1 MTFRDQ
7 KSLKK
12 LRSCAF
18 LRVVHQF
25 SISSFKPPRA
35 YATDNVFFLTCLFWK
50 VPGSETGN
58 FSLEFLCKELKE
70 LTRHQLGA
78 VIQCHGVGLAVYWRL
93 YISMLTKLEHS
104 CTHGFLMWNSS
115 WVTMWRQDNAFTCFH
130 RSLSCSSVN
139 QSPLCFSI
147 HSFGNITMDT
157 PIELQWITSLSIHCL
172 QQSEFHFINL
182 MSGFFRFL
190 KSHLSNHSN
199 RLPVEVHQCRE
210 VLALWCLCT
219 AGQGHAVAGGAARGR
234 DQRWEAY
241 GITGVDVFWWETRAF
256 WRHLTRW
263 KWRLRDINLC
273 ITQYILGKNVTL
285 VDKRLDLN
293 NMKVLGNHHRHFLWY
308 FHVLFHLV
316 WLLPSQQG
324 DSTRG
329 RRWTWTGSWRS
340 AAGRRWL
347 LVDIGTSDILG
358 CSWMLYPSGFHHMFF
373 QTKGIRDPSQSYTL
387 LSNVAGGRA
396 SDDRTILILLRLSWG

>member
-1 MTFRDQ
+1 
-7 KSLKK
+7 
-12 LRSCAF
+12 
-18 LRVVHQF
+18 
-25 SISSFKPPRA
+25 
-35 YATDNVFFLTCLFWK
+35 
-50 VPGSETGN
+50 
-58 FSLEFLCKELKE
+58 
-70 LTRHQLGA
+70 
-78 VIQCHGVGLAVYWRL
+78 
-93 YISMLTKLEHS
+93 
-104 CTHGFLMWNSS
+104 MWNSS

-308 FHVLFHLV
+308 FHVFLFTWCGSSLLNKVTPPEEEDELELV
-316 WLLPSQQG
+316 ADAPQQEEDDSWLTLVLRICWDAHECSTLQ
-324 DSTRG
+324 DSITCFSKQRG
-329 RRWTWTGSWRS
+329 SGIPLKVTLYVPMWRVVEHQMTVLYWFCYGCFGGSVLCQS
-340 AAGRRWL
+340 GTL
-347 LVDIGTSDILG
+347 DEPEYVDAFKYAK
-358 CSWMLYPSGFHHMFF
+358 W
-373 QTKGIRDPSQSYTL
+373 
-387 LSNVAGGRA
+387 V
-396 SDDRTILILLRLSWG
+396 